1 MIFYFGFLIAVFV
14 TIVLIPPLTHL
25 AGRLQIVDVPDT
37 RKVHTMAIPRIG
49 GIAMAVGALLPMVLW
64 VKPSAEF
71 LGYLGGTMVILV
83 FGVWDDRRALDYRLK
98 FLGQL
103 AAVLIVVLYGGVVIR
118 YVPFLGIE
126 PVSDIVA
133 IPLTIFALLGITN
146 AINLADG
153 LDGLAGGTTM
163 LTLGVIAIMAYTA
176 GGIGLVLMAMAVMG
190 SILGF
195 LRYNTYPARIFMGDA
210 GSQFLGFSA
219 GVFAI
224 LLTQRVSP
232 ALSPAVAI
240 MLLGLPIFDTLL
252 VMGQRLYEGRSPFSA
267 DKNHIHHKLLAIGL
281 SHYDAVVA
289 IYLLQSS
296 LVLGAYFLRFQ
307 SDWVIVGTYVSVC
320 ALLAMYLKHAR
331 KPSRAQGGGEVGTHS
346 AITRIVAWL
355 RAEQRMLKASFGV
368 ALAGVCGYLL
378 AAALFVEDVPPDIG
392 LSALVL
398 LVLMLALT
406 VRHRGQPFSLAD
418 RGVVYVTAAFAVYL
432 VQTAPGPL
440 GNVGHL
446 AVVLFALLAM
456 AVAIAFRFSQDRFR
470 ITPLDFLVIF
480 VAIVVPSLPDPRFRD
495 TALANGVVKLLILF
509 YAVELVIEN
518 LGRRVDIMRWVTC
531 TTLGLFAVRS
541 VA

>member
-1 MIFYFGFLIAVFV
+1 VTFYFGFIIAVFV
-14 TIVLIPPLTHL
+14 TMVLIPPLTRL
-25 AGRLQIVDVPDT
+25 AARMQIVDVPDA
-37 RKVHTMAIPRIG
+37 RKVHTGAIPRVG

-64 VKPSAEF
+64 VNPGTHF
-71 LGYLGGTMVILV
+71 IGYLSGALIILV
-83 FGVWDDRRALDYRLK
+83 FGVWDDRRDLDYRLK
-98 FLGQL
+98 FLGQI

-126 PVSDIVA
+126 PVSDVIA

-163 LTLGVIAIMAYTA
+163 LSLGIIAIMAYMA
-176 GGIGLVLMAMAVMG
+176 DGIGLVLMTVSVMG
-190 SILGF
+190 GILGF
-195 LRYNTYPARIFMGDA
+195 LRYNTHPARIFMGDA

-240 MLLGLPIFDTLL
+240 MLLGLPIFDTLM
-252 VMGQRLYEGRSPFSA
+252 VMSQRIYEGRSPFSP

-307 SDWVIVGTYVSVC
+307 SDWVIVATYAAVC
-320 ALLAMYLKHAR
+320 VALALYLRQAT
-331 KPSRAQGGGEVGTHS
+331 RASGIRVNVGPVANSKLTR
-346 AITRIVAWL
+346 AIAWL
-355 RAEQRMLKASFGV
+355 REDQRLLKASFLF
-368 ALAGVCGYLL
+368 AFCAISAYLM
-378 AAALFVEDVPPDIG
+378 AAAIFVERVPLDIG

-398 LVLMLALT
+398 LVLMLALAFI
-406 VRHRGQPFSLAD
+406 HRGKPFGFAD
-418 RGVVYVTAAFAVYL
+418 RGVAYVTAAFTVYL

-440 GNVGHL
+440 ANLGYLPTMLFVLL
-446 AVVLFALLAM
+446 AV

-470 ITPLDFLVIF
+470 VTPLDFLVIF
-480 VAIVVPSLPDPRFRD
+480 VAIVVPSLPDPQFRD
-495 TALANGVVKLLILF
+495 TAVGDGVVKLLVLF
-509 YAVELVIEN
+509 YGLELVLEN
-518 LGRRVDIMRWVTC
+518 MGQHVDIMRWVTC
-531 TTLGLFAVRS
+531 TSLGVIAARAAF
-541 VA
+541 